1 MGWTVLYIAFGV
13 VALWLLGEV
22 LLQYKARLRWR
33 LLAFVGFLG
42 VVVGVLMPSVP
53 VIGVGAIAFAI
64 GQTYVTLSFRRGFAA
79 GWALSGGLPGLLGRE
94 ERGPRPDDSDK
105 EPILEVSDLEAVPA
119 AQPEPPTYQPQ
130 PLPDDTGEYG
140 VYEEPSAF
148 TPAAGAY
155 SGEAAGGYSAYETY
169 GGYGSQQDHSQD
181 QNQDHSQGHGQNYG
195 QDVYADQMGQG
206 GHGGQYGYG
215 NEAYAAYGQD
225 PYGGA
230 QPQAQPQPQ
239 AQSYDQQAYDQQAY
253 GQQQYADQ
261 YAAYGQQDPYGGAG
275 AYGGDHWAADAS
287 YPSPDPAYDVMQ
299 SGGPWVPQQREGD
312 AAPPA
317 DQQGYPYQQ
326 QQGQAQGQGYPQGFD
341 EQYRY

>member
-42 VVVGVLMPSVP
+42 VVVGVLIPSVP
-53 VIGVGAIAFAI
+53 VIGVGAIAFAV

-79 GWALSGGLPGLLGRE
+79 GWALRGGLPGLLGRD
-94 ERGPRPDDSDK
+94 ERGIRPDDADK

-119 AQPEPPTYQPQ
+119 APPEPPTYQPQ
-130 PLPDDTGEYG
+130 PMPDDTGEYG
-140 VYEEPSAF
+140 VYDEPSAF
-148 TPAAGAY
+148 TPASGAY
-155 SGEAAGGYSAYETY
+155 SDAAADGYSTYETY
-169 GGYGSQQDHSQD
+169 GGYGSQQDHSQG
-181 QNQDHSQGHGQNYG
+181 QGHGYG
-195 QDVYADQMGQG
+195 QDVYADPMGQ
-206 GHGGQYGYG
+206 GGQYGYG

-225 PYGGA
+225 PYGA
-230 QPQAQPQPQ
+230 AQPQPQ
-239 AQSYDQQAYDQQAY
+239 AQPYDPQAY
-253 GQQQYADQ
+253 GQQPYAEQ
-261 YAAYGQQDPYGGAG
+261 YAAYGQQDPYGGTYG
-275 AYGGDHWAADAS
+275 GGDHWAAEAG

-312 AAPPA
+312 AAPAA
-317 DQQGYPYQQ
+317 DQQAYPYQQ
-326 QQGQAQGQGYPQGFD
+326 QQGQGQGYPQGFD

>member
-42 VVVGVLMPSVP
+42 VVVGVLIPSVP
-53 VIGVGAIAFAI
+53 VIGAGAIAFAV

-94 ERGPRPDDSDK
+94 GKSTRPDDADK

-119 AQPEPPTYQPQ
+119 ARPEPPTYQPDPPTYQ
-130 PLPDDTGEYG
+130 PQPMPDDTGEYG
-140 VYEEPSAF
+140 VYDEPSPF
-148 TPAAGAY
+148 TPASGAY
-155 SGEAAGGYSAYETY
+155 SGAAADGYSAYETY
-169 GGYGSQQDHSQD
+169 GGYGAQQDHSQG
-181 QNQDHSQGHGQNYG
+181 QGHNYG
-195 QDVYADQMGQG
+195 QDVYADQAGQA
-206 GHGGQYGYG
+206 GQYGYG

-230 QPQAQPQPQ
+230 QPQAQP
-239 AQSYDQQAYDQQAY
+239 YDQQTYDQQAY
-253 GQQQYADQ
+253 GQQQYAEQ
-261 YAAYGQQDPYGGAG
+261 YAAYGQQDPYGGTYG
-275 AYGGDHWAADAS
+275 GGDHWAAEAG
-287 YPSPDPAYDVMQ
+287 YASPDPVYDVTQ

-317 DQQGYPYQQ
+317 DQQTYPYQQ
-326 QQGQAQGQGYPQGFD
+326 QHQGQNQGYPQDFD

>member
-42 VVVGVLMPSVP
+42 VVVGVLIPSVP

-94 ERGPRPDDSDK
+94 ERPRPDDSDK

-155 SGEAAGGYSAYETY
+155 GGEAAGGYSAYETY
-169 GGYGSQQDHSQD
+169 GGYGSQQDHSQ
-181 QNQDHSQGHGQNYG
+181 GHGQNYG
-195 QDVYADQMGQG
+195 QDVYADQMSQ
-206 GHGGQYGYG
+206 GGQYGYG

-230 QPQAQPQPQ
+230 QPQAQPQSQ
-239 AQSYDQQAYDQQAY
+239 AQSYEQQAYDQQAY

-261 YAAYGQQDPYGGAG
+261 YAAYGQQDPYGGGG

-312 AAPPA
+312 AAPAA

-326 QQGQAQGQGYPQGFD
+326 QQQGQAQGYPQGFD

>member
-42 VVVGVLMPSVP
+42 VVVGVLIPSVP
-53 VIGVGAIAFAI
+53 VIGAGAIAFAI

-94 ERGPRPDDSDK
+94 VRSPRPDDADK

-119 AQPEPPTYQPQ
+119 AQPEPPAYQPQ

-155 SGEAAGGYSAYETY
+155 SADAAGGYSAYETY
-169 GGYGSQQDHSQD
+169 GGYGAQQDHSQG
-181 QNQDHSQGHGQNYG
+181 QGQNYG
-195 QDVYADQMGQG
+195 QDVYADQMGQ
-206 GHGGQYGYG
+206 GGQYGYG

-230 QPQAQPQPQ
+230 QPQPQAQPQ
-239 AQSYDQQAYDQQAY
+239 AQPYEQQGYDQQGY

-261 YAAYGQQDPYGGAG
+261 YAAYGQQDPYGGG

-287 YPSPDPAYDVMQ
+287 YPSPDPAYDVTQ

-312 AAPPA
+312 AAPAP
-317 DQQGYPYQQ
+317 DQQAYPYQQ

>member
-42 VVVGVLMPSVP
+42 VVVGVLIPSVP

-79 GWALSGGLPGLLGRE
+79 GWALRGGLPGLLGRE
-94 ERGPRPDDSDK
+94 GRSIRPDDADK

-119 AQPEPPTYQPQ
+119 AQPERPVYQPQ
-130 PLPDDTGEYG
+130 PQPEPPAYQPQPMPDDTGEYG
-140 VYEEPSAF
+140 VYEEPSPF
-148 TPAAGAY
+148 TPASGTY
-155 SGEAAGGYSAYETY
+155 SDAAADGYSPYETY
-169 GGYGSQQDHSQD
+169 GGYGAQQQDHSQG
-181 QNQDHSQGHGQNYG
+181 QGHGYG
-195 QDVYADQMGQG
+195 QDVYADQMSQA
-206 GHGGQYGYG
+206 GQYGYG

-230 QPQAQPQPQ
+230 QPQAQPYD
-239 AQSYDQQAYDQQAY
+239 QSAYDQQAYDQQAY

-261 YAAYGQQDPYGGAG
+261 YAAYGQQDPYGGAYG
-275 AYGGDHWAADAS
+275 GGDHWAAEAG
-287 YPSPDPAYDVMQ
+287 YPAPDPAYDVMQ

-317 DQQGYPYQQ
+317 DQQAYPYQQ
-326 QQGQAQGQGYPQGFD
+326 QGYPQGFD